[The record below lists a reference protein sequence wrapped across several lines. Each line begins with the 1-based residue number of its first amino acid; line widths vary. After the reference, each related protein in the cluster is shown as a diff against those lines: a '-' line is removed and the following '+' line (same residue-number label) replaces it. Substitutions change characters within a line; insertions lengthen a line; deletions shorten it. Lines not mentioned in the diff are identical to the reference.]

1 MSEIMERMTS
11 KEYKLLLQMYKVQV
25 EMPDGRKYVPVS
37 QRELSDIL
45 GLSPMTVNSYFKYFT
60 ESGLIEP
67 FEEKKSRYTL
77 TEKAIILL
85 DNFEKARKV
94 EEAL

>member
-11 KEYKLLLQMYKVQV
+11 KEYKLLLQMYRVQA

-45 GLSPMTVNSYFKYFT
+45 GLSPVTVNSYYKYFA

-67 FEEKKSRYTL
+67 FGDKKSRYSL
-77 TEKAIILL
+77 TEKAISLL
-85 DNFEKARKV
+85 DSFENARKV
-94 EEAL
+94 EE